1 MLSKF
6 AIAGL
11 AATAFIAATALM
23 STGAAAG
30 GRGGS
35 GNWPQPGLGTGRLIL
50 TRIAAT
56 CG

>member
-30 GRGGS
+30 GRGG
-35 GNWPQPGLGTGRLIL
+35 GKLAAAGDLELAGLY
-50 TRIAAT
+50 
-56 CG
+56 